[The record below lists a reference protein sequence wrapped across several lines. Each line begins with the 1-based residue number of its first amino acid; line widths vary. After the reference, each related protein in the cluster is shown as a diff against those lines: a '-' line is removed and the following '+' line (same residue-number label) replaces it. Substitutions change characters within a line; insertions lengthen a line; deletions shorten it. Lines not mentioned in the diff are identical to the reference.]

1 MVDGATLMRKYV
13 LSYLKVITPNSK
25 HMHFLCQKTS
35 DLLFLSLCLQI
46 ECSSISEYSEKIIK
60 SNHLHNGKLVSLFG
74 RLSICQSRAEQSDD
88 IWIRK
93 RREESAYIPVITVT
107 PGDISHSSDW

>member
-1 MVDGATLMRKYV
+1 MTL
-13 LSYLKVITPNSK
+13 
-25 HMHFLCQKTS
+25 
-35 DLLFLSLCLQI
+35 DLPFFLSLCLQI

-60 SNHLHNGKLVSLFG
+60 SNHLHNGKLVFPSPAI
-74 RLSICQSRAEQSDD
+74 SICLRMAKCKAEQSDD
-88 IWIRK
+88 MWIRK